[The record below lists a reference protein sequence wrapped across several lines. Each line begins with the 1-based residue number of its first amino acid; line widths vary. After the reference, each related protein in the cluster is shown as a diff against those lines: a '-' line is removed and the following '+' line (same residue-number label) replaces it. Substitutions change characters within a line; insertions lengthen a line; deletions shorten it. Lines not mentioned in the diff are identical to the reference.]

1 MKKKDKL
8 TQFSIESLIMF
19 EMQQKLKMCKV
30 VHKVGV
36 IRFNDLD

>member
-1 MKKKDKL
+1 
-8 TQFSIESLIMF
+8 MF

-36 IRFNDLD
+36 IRFNDLDWLII